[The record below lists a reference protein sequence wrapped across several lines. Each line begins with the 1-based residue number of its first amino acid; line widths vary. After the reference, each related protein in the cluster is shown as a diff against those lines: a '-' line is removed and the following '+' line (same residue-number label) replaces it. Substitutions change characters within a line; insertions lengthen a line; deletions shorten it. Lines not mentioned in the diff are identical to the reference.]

1 MREKSIKH
9 IEERIIFSSEIK
21 AGLFTFHPG
30 YISEPI
36 SANIDNKN
44 WDFVYDRSKKTP
56 LNYEDA
62 FDLMLDAVKRFVKI
76 AEKYS
81 QPIAIETA
89 GSIAQKENLLMKK
102 IK

>member
-56 LNYEDA
+56 MNYEDA
-62 FDLMLDAVKRFVKI
+62 FDLMLDAVKRSVKI
-76 AEKYS
+76 SEKYS